1 METLVVRHL
10 YNRPLESL
18 LATWGV
24 GLILIQFI
32 RIIYGDNIGVN
43 SPTWARGGYE
53 ISQDIILPYAR
64 LYLLGLSAFCVGF
77 IYFII
82 KKTRF
87 GDVNPC
93 NYAKSRH
100 GQQSWSRTRKIDR
113 LYFCL
118 RFRNCRSCRLWLDN
132 HRWSYSDMG
141 QTNFIVDSFLVV
153 VTGGVGE
160 LVG

>member
-1 METLVVRHL
+1 MAFLSAAIVGLIMESLVVRHL

-24 GLILIQFI
+24 GLILIQVI

-53 ISQDIILPYAR
+53 ISQDIVLPYAR

-82 KKTRF
+82 RKTRF
-87 GDVNPC
+87 GMLIRATMQNRDM
-93 NYAKSRH
+93 AKSLGH
-100 GQQSWSRTRKIDR
+100 PNEK
-113 LYFCL
+113 Y
-118 RFRNCRSCRLWLDN
+118 
-132 HRWSYSDMG
+132 
-141 QTNFIVDSFLVV
+141 
-153 VTGGVGE
+153 
-160 LVG
+160 